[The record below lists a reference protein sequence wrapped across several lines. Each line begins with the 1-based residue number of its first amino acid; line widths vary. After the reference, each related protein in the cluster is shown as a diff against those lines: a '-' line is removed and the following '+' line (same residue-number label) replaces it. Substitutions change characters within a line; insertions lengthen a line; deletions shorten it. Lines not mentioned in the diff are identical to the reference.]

1 MAWFYLMV
9 AIVLEVLG
17 TTSMKLSEGFT
28 RLVPSVAIFIFYG
41 LSFSAL
47 TLALKELE
55 VGLAYAIWAG
65 LGTVLITLI
74 GIAYFNESTSLLKL
88 VSIGLIVVGVV
99 GLNLSGEVH

>member
-1 MAWFYLMV
+1 MAWFYLMM
-9 AIVLEVLG
+9 AILLEVLG

-28 RLVPSVAIFIFYG
+28 KVVPSVAMFFFYG

-47 TLALKELE
+47 TLALKKLE
-55 VGLAYAIWAG
+55 VGLAYAVWGG

-99 GLNLSGEVH
+99 GLNLSGGVH